1 MKNDS
6 NAMVKVHEAA
16 ENVYNFYATHD
27 NIWAKVG
34 DSLHTELV
42 GNVRKHIDNTI
53 MPAFENAMN
62 GTEPETLE
70 QWQKVIVGVNETLI
84 KANKQI
90 REIFFKILKVLE
102 PMVMG

>member
-6 NAMVKVHEAA
+6 KAMMMVNEAA

-34 DSLHTELV
+34 DKLHSELV
-42 GNVRKHIDNTI
+42 SNVRKHIDDTI
-53 MPAFENAMN
+53 IPAFEMAMN
-62 GTEPETLE
+62 CAEPETLE